1 MAASRRRTD
10 AQFGQVVR
18 EEAEDLLELIV
29 LVRRVRCEDAQDV
42 GEAARHER
50 AHVLILVR
58 HERRVHQL
66 LGDGGEPVRP
76 IVLRNGRALHASALA
91 SPRDEICPLARLSRG
106 ARKLCAHAAAQTRVR
121 HGVSRGVMSL
131 CRRARAP
138 MARSRSLTWLMS
150 DSTVDSFFS
159 RAFSSLVAIED
170 SSSFTFES
178 LSAGMARAS
187 SSLAHRHDEHRERF
201 DFVQTVWSTRR
212 LHTLRQARSGREL
225 VPAASC
231 REVLVASR
239 TPRRPR
245 AAVWEGCV
253 GGALAGR
260 RKQGPGGDL
269 GQSGVRR
276 ACALRRGSSRALECG
291 EQKNMPRGEL
301 HGHRSMPRF
310 GARFTCSA
318 HRA

>member
-201 DFVQTVWSTRR
+201 DFVQTVWDET
-212 LHTLRQARSGREL
+212 
-225 VPAASC
+225 AAHSATGPERTGVGAAC
-231 REVLVASR
+231 TGREVLVASR

>member
-225 VPAASC
+225 V
-231 REVLVASR
+231 
-239 TPRRPR
+239 RP
-245 AAVWEGCV
+245 
-253 GGALAGR
+253 ALAG
-260 RKQGPGGDL
+260 KY
-269 GQSGVRR
+269 
-276 ACALRRGSSRALECG
+276 
-291 EQKNMPRGEL
+291 
-301 HGHRSMPRF
+301 
-310 GARFTCSA
+310 
-318 HRA
+318 

>member
-1 MAASRRRTD
+1 M
-10 AQFGQVVR
+10 
-18 EEAEDLLELIV
+18 

-201 DFVQTVWSTRR
+201 DFVQTVWRRDGCTLCDRPGADGSWCLQGSTSSFTHAAPASGCCLGRVRR
-212 LHTLRQARSGREL
+212 RGSCGASKTGSGWGLGPVRGPPRLCAAPWFVARAR
-225 VPAASC
+225 
-231 REVLVASR
+231 
-239 TPRRPR
+239 
-245 AAVWEGCV
+245 
-253 GGALAGR
+253 
-260 RKQGPGGDL
+260 
-269 GQSGVRR
+269 VRR
-276 ACALRRGSSRALECG
+276 AEEYAPRRATWPQVHAPLRRALHLFG
-291 EQKNMPRGEL
+291 TP
-301 HGHRSMPRF
+301 SMS
-310 GARFTCSA
+310 C
-318 HRA
+318 